1 MIAKVYII
9 GIYKKRPI
17 TFVEELYFYYGFK
30 MVKSAAENRTLNLP
44 RNQDSKPNNY
54 LLPPFSFN

>member
-17 TFVEELYFYYGFK
+17 TFVEELYFYCGFK
-30 MVKSAAENRTLNLP
+30 MVKSAAKNRTLSLP
-44 RNQDSKPNNY
+44 RNQGSKPK
-54 LLPPFSFN
+54 